1 MIPFVRQYGD
11 TDFITGLRC
20 IAALMVIM
28 IHTGALRD
36 LGLLGN
42 NITSNG
48 KYGVQIFFVISGF
61 TVARTFRASDSFA
74 SYFGRRLLRIAPLY
88 YAIILLGF
96 ALIYSGVLSRPY
108 WMTLYDGHPDA
119 YNLFMHLT
127 FLSGW
132 DARVANSLI
141 GVEWSIPIEVFWYAV
156 LPLLL
161 PIPSS
166 RKRIFYIFCG
176 MLVLSGISRAISHL
190 LLPVHAAHFLPIT
203 YGAYFYLGVIAERQ
217 RPRAQGLPMKM
228 RRYYVLLATM
238 LFILGLVTDT
248 GMNAVF
254 LSLATAGFIIFR
266 PGHDGTRGV
275 LCLRPVLFL
284 GSISYSLYLLH
295 PLAITA
301 VRKLG
306 PEGISNGFPL
316 FITATFVTVLFS
328 SVTYGLI
335 EHPSNKFGKRLFG
348 PQKPNV
354 KTQAMAKS

>member
-1 MIPFVRQYGD
+1 
-11 TDFITGLRC
+11 
-20 IAALMVIM
+20 MVIM
-28 IHTGALRD
+28 IHTGAPARS
-36 LGLLGN
+36 GVLGN

-61 TVARTFRASDSFA
+61 TVARTFMASDSFA

-88 YAIILLGF
+88 YAIIILGF
-96 ALIYSGVLSRPY
+96 ALIFSGVLSRPY

-161 PIPSS
+161 PIPRS
-166 RKRIFYIFCG
+166 RKRVFYIFCG
-176 MLVLSGISRAISHL
+176 LLVLSGVSRAIGHI
-190 LLPVHAAHFLPIT
+190 LLPPHAAHFLPLT
-203 YGAYFYLGVIAERQ
+203 YGAYFYLGVIAEHL
-217 RPRAQGLPMKM
+217 RPKAQDLPIKK
-228 RRYYVLLATM
+228 RRIYVWLASL

-266 PGHDGTRGV
+266 SGHDGTRGV

-306 PEGISNGFPL
+306 PESISNGFSL
-316 FITATFVTVLFS
+316 FISVTCLTALFS

-335 EHPSNKFGKRLFG
+335 EHPSNKFGKKLFG
-348 PQKPNV
+348 PH
-354 KTQAMAKS
+354 KTKSEPRAMAKS

>member
-1 MIPFVRQYGD
+1 MIPFVRQYGE

-36 LGLLGN
+36 FGVLGSN
-42 NITSNG
+42 MTSNG

-61 TVARTFRASDSFA
+61 TVARTFMASDSFA
-74 SYFGRRLLRIAPLY
+74 NYFGRRILRIAPLY
-88 YAIILLGF
+88 YAIILLAF

-108 WMTLYDGHPDA
+108 WMTLYDGQPDA
-119 YNLFMHLT
+119 YDLFMHLT
-127 FLSGW
+127 FLSAW

-166 RKRIFYIFCG
+166 RNRIIYIFG
-176 MLVLSGISRAISHL
+176 GLLLLSGVSRAIGHL
-190 LLPVHAAHFLPIT
+190 LLPAHAAHFLPIT
-203 YGAYFYLGVIAERQ
+203 YGAYFYLGVIAEHL
-217 RPRAQGLPMKM
+217 RPKAQELPINK
-228 RRYYVLLATM
+228 RRNYVLLASL
-238 LFILGLVTDT
+238 LFALGLFTNT

-254 LSLATAGFIIFR
+254 LALATSGLIIFR
-266 PGHDGTRGV
+266 PGQDGRRGL
-275 LCLRPVLFL
+275 LCWRPLLFL

-295 PLAITA
+295 PLAMTA
-301 VRKLG
+301 IKKLG
-306 PEGISNGFPL
+306 PEGLSAGLPF
-316 FITATFVTVLFS
+316 FFWVTGVTVLFS

-335 EHPSNKFGKRLFG
+335 EHPSNKLGKRLFG
-348 PQKPNV
+348 PHRTTAGP
-354 KTQAMAKS
+354 KTMAKP